1 MATYVMSDIHG
12 HRALF
17 HKMLDKIGF
26 SSEDTLYIIGDVCD
40 RGPEPI
46 PLLQEIMAAPNMVF
60 LMGNHEDI
68 LLRYI
73 NLYGYGVNMRTWELL
88 GNRSTLNGFNALDE
102 ALQREIG
109 AFLQNAPI
117 HATVTVNDRDFY
129 LVHAFPGDTREE
141 ELWSRPQGHAPNP
154 LPGKQVILGHTPTI
168 HMDREP
174 AGVER
179 YEGELFWKGKH
190 MRIYR
195 EPGLVGIDCGC
206 GTFSRVGALA
216 CLRLEDM
223 EEFYVPMRA
232 QTE

>member
-1 MATYVMSDIHG
+1 MSVYVLSDIHG
-12 HRALF
+12 CDQEF
-17 HKMLDKIGF
+17 DQMLKLIYFTDYD
-26 SSEDTLYIIGDVCD
+26 ELYIIGDVCD

-46 PLLQEIMAAPNMVF
+46 PLLREIMAAPNMVF

-73 NLYGYGVNMRTWELL
+73 NLYGYGVNMRTWGLL

-109 AFLQNAPI
+109 AFLQNAPT
-117 HATVTVNDRDFY
+117 HATVTLNDRDFY

-141 ELWSRPQGHAPNP
+141 ELWSRPQGHAPNS

-168 HMDREP
+168 HMGRDP

-179 YEGELFWKGKH
+179 YEGELFRKGKH
-190 MRIYR
+190 MEIFHG
-195 EPGLVGIDCGC
+195 PGLVGIDCGC
-206 GTFSRVGALA
+206 GTFGRVGALA

-223 EEFYVPMRA
+223 EEFYVPVAENSR
-232 QTE
+232 